1 MRKFVIA
8 AALMLTATTAYASG
22 SAVWKDGVSGFTF
35 SYPDSWS
42 AQTVDTPSVKARI
55 AGPIAEDDATCRMK
69 AVKDGRIKIY
79 PKQLVK
85 QAVPQFL
92 NRDFWQTELDQY
104 ENGMIT
110 EYYAPAS
117 MGSEGDATAIKATW
131 VQDFGGGKVV
141 MYGTMIGS
149 LYGDSRYVMSCSAR
163 KSAYKKYAPLF
174 YSMMSSVKLDS
185 QYAPFAT
192 GAYRDFLGDAPVIIP
207 HSQPGTDNREA
218 PDNLLTRMKNLMFA
232 P

>member
-1 MRKFVIA
+1 MRKFAMVA
-8 AALMLTATTAYASG
+8 AVLLYATTAQAG
-22 SAVWKDGVSGFTF
+22 SAVWKDGISGFSF

-42 AQTVDTPSVKARI
+42 SQTVDTPSVKARI

-79 PKQLVK
+79 PKKLVK
-85 QAVPQFL
+85 VAVPEFL
-92 NRDFWQTELDQY
+92 NREFWQSELDQY
-104 ENGMIT
+104 ENGIIT

-117 MGSEGDATAIKATW
+117 MGSMGDATAIKATW
-131 VQDFGGGKVV
+131 VQDFGAGKVV

-149 LYGDSRYVMSCSAR
+149 LYGDSRYVMTCSAR
-163 KSAYKKYAPLF
+163 KSAYRKYAPLF
-174 YSMMSSVKLDS
+174 YSMMTSVKLDS

-192 GAYRDFLGDAPVIIP
+192 GAYRDFLADAPVLLP

-218 PDNLLTRMKNLMFA
+218 PDNLLTRFKNLVFA